1 MQNKKNLIRLK
12 QEHFK
17 IIENWDTFYIV
28 KAEAVVCRCSSKQ
41 VFLKILQIS
50 HEKTCVGVSF

>member
-17 IIENWDTFYIV
+17 IIENWDKFYIV

-41 VFLKILQIS
+41 VFLKI
-50 HEKTCVGVSF
+50 